1 MKRLFLI
8 ISTILTLTACSNEGD
23 SQLHDRAI
31 SFSNVS
37 TRADV
42 SNLQTD
48 GFYVWAGMKAN
59 GEITYTPILTE
70 EWVRY
75 DATNGWYYTNTRY
88 WLDNYD
94 FSFVACYPYDESRY
108 TFDAA
113 NNSITL
119 AVAETPSETDY
130 LMATHVV
137 DTSMEG
143 FNPNNPVS
151 LTFSHMLTQVSLKIW
166 REGGKHANDQ
176 MRITNVTLS
185 NLAKAGSYSSA
196 ANSWT
201 SDNSKLNLKYVNENL
216 QDTDNI
222 GAAQEKDGS
231 LQFGGVA
238 ADPFGEMKLM
248 PQTLSNVAL
257 KISYQLKRQNATD
270 WESTELETVLPS
282 ITWENNKRYTYNV
295 VLSSVTDITIYY
307 IQTKVDPWGTP
318 QVGGTVIIK

>member
-1 MKRLFLI
+1 MARHKPIKGNNPLVTMKRLLLI

-42 SNLQTD
+42 SNLQAD

-59 GEITYTPILTE
+59 GETTYTPILTE

-201 SDNSKLNLKYVNENL
+201 SDNSKLNLKYRQYRSSTGEGGLFAIRRCCSRPIWRNEAHASDSE
-216 QDTDNI
+216 QC
-222 GAAQEKDGS
+222 
-231 LQFGGVA
+231 
-238 ADPFGEMKLM
+238 
-248 PQTLSNVAL
+248 
-257 KISYQLKRQNATD
+257 
-270 WESTELETVLPS
+270 
-282 ITWENNKRYTYNV
+282 
-295 VLSSVTDITIYY
+295 
-307 IQTKVDPWGTP
+307 GT
-318 QVGGTVIIK
+318 